1 MARLVLK
8 SPYLKPNSNRNP
20 GNYLEYIATREGVEM
35 AEDTSRHLPATAE
48 QQKEIARVLKHH
60 PDSKD
65 SLEYEDYQAK
75 PTRGNAD
82 AFLGAAYEIYSDAP
96 RRDVYLK
103 YISERPGVEKAGSN
117 GLFTD
122 EGVPIVLAQV
132 QKEMNESR
140 SNIWTHIISLHRED
154 AERLGYNTPETWM
167 HLLRT
172 QRNHIA
178 RQMKI
183 DPENFRWYAA
193 FHNAGHH
200 PHVHLMA
207 YSVKPNEAYLS
218 KQGIENIKS
227 SLAKDIFQQDL
238 LQIYQKQT
246 DLRDELRQEGRERIQ
261 QIVEEINRGQY
272 QNPEMET
279 LLLQLSKRLA
289 QHKGKKQYGYL
300 NTGSKKIVDTIVS
313 QLAGDP
319 RIQELYKLW
328 YEQKEDVLRTYTN
341 TFPERVPLEQNKEFK
356 TIRNAVVQAA
366 LEVVPLQPT
375 AEIAAAA
382 PPTESK
388 MAFDLSAVRF
398 AEEAPTEQPPSTP
411 SSPRV
416 GVSNWWSDAYKL
428 ARQKQY
434 GTAASPPVPAE
445 AYRLTLAEAEIGNG
459 LAIHDVGK
467 MLLTGQGCDADENA
481 AQAWLQKAYNAFL
494 QMAQTAIDPGYWQ
507 YRLGKM
513 CAVGYGVEKNLTQA
527 VQWYEKALE
536 WNNPFAAYALGSLYH
551 YGEGVEQNTERAIE
565 LYTLAATHPSKPNAY
580 AQFQLGKLSEDEA
593 TADKWYRLAY
603 QGFRRIE
610 QDFPDDKL
618 YHRLGNML
626 MQGLGTEK
634 DLGKAREYLHKA
646 ILMGNTDT
654 IYSMGKLYLETDIPR
669 AISMF
674 ELSAEQGNHFAEFQL
689 GKIYCYGNGVPQD
702 TELGIQWLQAS
713 ADHGN
718 DHAATLLNYL
728 QQQQKA
734 QTSSAAF
741 GLLGSLAKLLR
752 DDAEQHFQKRQSI
765 DRKLRRQIE
774 EKKQAQGLKSDGY
787 SGMQM

>member
-8 SPYLKPNSNRNP
+8 SPYLKSSSKRNP

-48 QQKEIARVLKHH
+48 QQKEIARVLKQH
-60 PDSKD
+60 PDCKD
-65 SLEYEDYQAK
+65 SLEYEDFYSN

-82 AFLGAAYEIYSDAP
+82 AFLGAVYELYNDAP

-103 YISERPGVEKAGSN
+103 YISERPGAIN

-167 HLLRT
+167 HLLRS
-172 QRNHIA
+172 QRNNIA

-227 SLAKDIFQQDL
+227 SLAKEIFQQDL

-246 DLRDELRQEGRERIQ
+246 DVRDELRQEGRARIR
-261 QIVEEINRGQY
+261 QIVEELNQGQY
-272 QNPEMET
+272 QNPEMEG
-279 LLLQLSKRLA
+279 LLLQLSKRLE

-300 NTGSKKIVDTIVS
+300 NTGSKKIVDAIVAE
-313 QLAGDP
+313 LAADS

-328 YEQKEDVLRTYTN
+328 YEQKEDVMRTYTN
-341 TFPERVPLEQNKEFK
+341 TFPERVPLEQNTEFK

-366 LEVVPLQPT
+366 LE
-375 AEIAAAA
+375 IAPQQMPPEETPQKQVMEPPKEFDISAA
-382 PPTESK
+382 
-388 MAFDLSAVRF
+388 RF
-398 AEEAPTEQPPSTP
+398 AEEAAAETPLSAP

-416 GVSNWWSDAYKL
+416 GFSNWWSKEYKL
-428 ARQKQY
+428 ARQKHS
-434 GTAASPPVPAE
+434 GIATSPPVPTE
-445 AYRLTLAEAEIGNG
+445 AYRLMLAEAENGNG
-459 LAIHDVGK
+459 LAMHDVGR
-467 MLLTGQGCDADENA
+467 MLLTGTGCDKNEEA
-481 AQAWLQKAYNAFL
+481 AQEWFRKAYDAFL
-494 QMAQTAIDPGYWQ
+494 TMEQISQDPSYWQ

-513 CAVGYGVEKNLTQA
+513 CASGYGVDEDHIEA
-527 VQWYEKALE
+527 VRWYEKAVE

-565 LYTLAATHPSKPNAY
+565 LYTLAATHPAKPNAY
-580 AQFQLGKLSEDEA
+580 AQYQLGRLSEDAE
-593 TADKWYRLAY
+593 TVEKWYRLAY

-610 QDFPDDKL
+610 QELPDDKL

-626 MQGLGTEK
+626 TQGLGVEK
-634 DLGKAREYLHKA
+634 DLTKAWEYLHKA
-646 ILMGNTDT
+646 ILMGNTEA

-674 ELSAEQGNHFAEFQL
+674 ELSAEQGNHFAEYQL

-702 TELGIQWLQAS
+702 MDLGMKWLQAS

-718 DHAATLLNYL
+718 EYAASLLQHIQEHRQAHAT
-728 QQQQKA
+728 
-734 QTSSAAF
+734 SAAF

-752 DDAEQHFQKRQSI
+752 DDAEQNFQKRQSI

>member
-8 SPYLKPNSNRNP
+8 SPYLKPNSKRNP

-35 AEDTSRHLPATAE
+35 AEDTSRHLPATTE
-48 QQKEIARVLKHH
+48 QQKEIARVLKQH

-65 SLEYEDYQAK
+65 SLEYEDYLAK

-82 AFLGAAYEIYSDAP
+82 AFLGAVYELYNDAP

-103 YISERPGVEKAGSN
+103 YISERPGAVN

-140 SNIWTHIISLHRED
+140 SNIWTHVISLHRED

-167 HLLRT
+167 HLLRS
-172 QRNHIA
+172 QRNNIA
-178 RQMKI
+178 RQMRI

-227 SLAKDIFQQDL
+227 SLAKEIFQQDL

-246 DLRDELRQEGRERIQ
+246 DVRDELRQEGREKIQ
-261 QIVEEINRGQY
+261 QIVEEINQGQY
-272 QNPEMET
+272 QNPEMEI
-279 LLLQLSKRLA
+279 LLLQLSKRLE

-300 NTGSKKIVDTIVS
+300 NTGSKKIADTIVS
-313 QLAGDP
+313 QLASDP

-341 TFPERVPLEQNKEFK
+341 AFPERVPLEQNTEFK

-366 LEVVPLQPT
+366 LDLTPQQLHP
-375 AEIAAAA
+375 AENTHDQAGESPQIFDTSAA
-382 PPTESK
+382 
-388 MAFDLSAVRF
+388 RF
-398 AEEAPTEQPPSTP
+398 AEEATEESPPSAP

-416 GVSNWWSDAYKL
+416 GFSNWWSKEYKL
-428 ARQKQY
+428 ARQKQS
-434 GTAASPPVPAE
+434 GTATSPPVPAE
-445 AYRLTLAEAEIGNG
+445 AYRLMLAEAENCNG
-459 LAIHDVGK
+459 LAMHDVGR
-467 MLLTGQGCDADENA
+467 MLLIGTGCNKNEEA
-481 AQAWLQKAYNAFL
+481 AQEWFRKAYDAFL
-494 QMAQTAIDPGYWQ
+494 TMEQISQNPSYWQ

-513 CAVGYGVEKNLTQA
+513 CALGYGVEKNHIEA
-527 VQWYEKALE
+527 VQWYEKAVE

-551 YGEGVEQNTERAIE
+551 YGEGVEQNVDRAIE
-565 LYTLAATHPSKPNAY
+565 LYTLAATHPAKPNAY
-580 AQFQLGKLSEDEA
+580 AQYQLGRLSEDAE

-618 YHRLGNML
+618 YHRLGSML
-626 MQGLGTEK
+626 LQGLGTNK
-634 DLGKAREYLHKA
+634 DLDKAHAYLRKA
-646 ILMGNTDT
+646 ILMGNTDA

-674 ELSAEQGNHFAEFQL
+674 ELSAEQGNYFAEYQL
-689 GKIYCYGNGVPQD
+689 GKIYCYGNGVPQN

-713 ADHGN
+713 ADHGSEY
-718 DHAATLLNYL
+718 AASLL
-728 QQQQKA
+728 QHIQEHRQA
-734 QTSSAAF
+734 HTTSAAI
-741 GLLGSLAKLLR
+741 GLIGSLAKLLQENS
-752 DDAEQHFQKRQSI
+752 EQLFQNRQNI

>member
-8 SPYLKPNSNRNP
+8 SPYLKPNSKRNP

-48 QQKEIARVLKHH
+48 QQKEIARVLKQH

-65 SLEYEDYQAK
+65 SLEYEDYLGK

-96 RRDVYLK
+96 RRDIYLK
-103 YISERPGVEKAGSN
+103 YISERPGAVN

-122 EGVPIVLAQV
+122 EGIPIVLAQV
-132 QKEMNESR
+132 QKEMNESK

-167 HLLRT
+167 HLLRS
-172 QRNHIA
+172 QRNNIA

-218 KQGIENIKS
+218 KQGIENIKT
-227 SLAKDIFQQDL
+227 SLAKEIFQQDL

-246 DLRDELRQEGRERIQ
+246 NIRDELRQEGRERIHR
-261 QIVEEINRGQY
+261 IVEEINQGQY
-272 QNPEMET
+272 QNPEME
-279 LLLQLSKRLA
+279 LLLVQLSKRLA

-300 NTGSKKIVDTIVS
+300 NTGSKKIVDAIVAE
-313 QLAGDP
+313 LAADN

-341 TFPERVPLEQNKEFK
+341 TFPERVPLEQNKDFK
-356 TIRNAVVQAA
+356 TIRNAVEQAA
-366 LEVVPLQPT
+366 LEIVPLQPT
-375 AEIAAAA
+375 AEIATAE
-382 PPTESK
+382 PPMESK
-388 MAFDLSAVRF
+388 MAFDLSAIRF
-398 AEEAPTEQPPSTP
+398 AEESAEEAPLSAP

-416 GVSNWWSDAYKL
+416 GFSNWWSKEYKL
-428 ARQKQY
+428 ARQKHS
-434 GTAASPPVPAE
+434 GTATSPPVPTE
-445 AYRLTLAEAEIGNG
+445 AYQLMLAEAENGNG
-459 LAIHDVGK
+459 LAMHDVGR
-467 MLLTGQGCDADENA
+467 MLLTGTGCDKDEEA
-481 AQAWLQKAYNAFL
+481 AQEWFYEAYNAFL
-494 QMAQTAIDPGYWQ
+494 TMEQISQDPSYWQ

-513 CAVGYGVEKNLTQA
+513 WALGYGVEKNHIEA
-527 VQWYEKALE
+527 VRWYEKAVE

-551 YGEGVEQNTERAIE
+551 YGEGVEQDMERAIE
-565 LYTLAATHPSKPNAY
+565 LYTLAATHPAKPNSY
-580 AQFQLGKLSEDEA
+580 AQYQLGQLSEDAEA
-593 TADKWYRLAY
+593 AEKWYRLAY
-603 QGFRRIE
+603 RGFRRIE
-610 QDFPDDKL
+610 QQLPDDKL

-634 DLGKAREYLHKA
+634 DLTKAREYLHKA
-646 ILMGNTDT
+646 ILMDNTDA

-674 ELSAEQGNHFAEFQL
+674 ELSAEQGNHFAEYQL
-689 GKIYCYGNGVPQD
+689 GKIYCYGKGVPQD
-702 TELGIQWLQAS
+702 MDLGIKWLQAS

-718 DHAATLLNYL
+718 EYAASLLQYIQEQRQAHAT
-728 QQQQKA
+728 
-734 QTSSAAF
+734 SAAF

-752 DDAEQHFQKRQSI
+752 DDAEQTFQKRQSI

-774 EKKQAQGLKSDGY
+774 EKKQTQGLKSDGH

>member
-8 SPYLKPNSNRNP
+8 SPYLKPSSKRNP

-35 AEDTSRHLPATAE
+35 AEDTSRHLPTTAE
-48 QQKEIARVLKHH
+48 QQKEIARVLKQH

-65 SLEYEDYQAK
+65 SLEYEDYIAK

-82 AFLGAAYEIYSDAP
+82 AFLGAVYELYNDAP

-103 YISERPGVEKAGSN
+103 YIAERPGAVN

-167 HLLRT
+167 HLLRS
-172 QRNHIA
+172 QRNNIA

-227 SLAKDIFQQDL
+227 SLAKEIFQQDL

-246 DLRDELRQEGRERIQ
+246 DIRDELRQEGRSRLQ
-261 QIVEEINRGQY
+261 QIVEEINQGQY

-313 QLAGDP
+313 QLASDL

-328 YEQKEDVLRTYTN
+328 YEQKEDILRTYTN
-341 TFPERVPLEQNKEFK
+341 TFPERVPLEQNKDFK

-366 LEVVPLQPT
+366 QDLTNEPAVS
-375 AEIAAAA
+375 
-382 PPTESK
+382 TEELP
-388 MAFDLSAVRF
+388 LSAPC
-398 AEEAPTEQPPSTP
+398 APV
-411 SSPRV
+411 V
-416 GVSNWWSDAYKL
+416 GVSPPPLDVSSPAPQI
-428 ARQKQY
+428 APV
-434 GTAASPPVPAE
+434 SPPV
-445 AYRLTLAEAEIGNG
+445 
-459 LAIHDVGK
+459 
-467 MLLTGQGCDADENA
+467 
-481 AQAWLQKAYNAFL
+481 
-494 QMAQTAIDPGYWQ
+494 
-507 YRLGKM
+507 
-513 CAVGYGVEKNLTQA
+513 
-527 VQWYEKALE
+527 
-536 WNNPFAAYALGSLYH
+536 
-551 YGEGVEQNTERAIE
+551 
-565 LYTLAATHPSKPNAY
+565 
-580 AQFQLGKLSEDEA
+580 
-593 TADKWYRLAY
+593 
-603 QGFRRIE
+603 
-610 QDFPDDKL
+610 
-618 YHRLGNML
+618 
-626 MQGLGTEK
+626 
-634 DLGKAREYLHKA
+634 
-646 ILMGNTDT
+646 
-654 IYSMGKLYLETDIPR
+654 
-669 AISMF
+669 
-674 ELSAEQGNHFAEFQL
+674 
-689 GKIYCYGNGVPQD
+689 
-702 TELGIQWLQAS
+702 
-713 ADHGN
+713 
-718 DHAATLLNYL
+718 
-728 QQQQKA
+728 QKA
-734 QTSSAAF
+734 QTGSAIVRLIQHLAR
-741 GLLGSLAKLLR
+741 LLQDS
-752 DDAEQHFQKRQSI
+752 AEQNFQKRQSI
-765 DRKLRRQIE
+765 DQKLSRQIE
-774 EKKQAQGLKSDGY
+774 EKKQAQGLKSDGH

>member
-8 SPYLKPNSNRNP
+8 SPYLKPNSKRNP

-35 AEDTSRHLPATAE
+35 AEDTSRHLPATTE
-48 QQKEIARVLKHH
+48 QQKEIARVLKQH

-65 SLEYEDYQAK
+65 SLEYEDYLAK

-82 AFLGAAYEIYSDAP
+82 AFLGAVYELYNDAP
-96 RRDVYLK
+96 RRDIYLK
-103 YISERPGVEKAGSN
+103 YISERPGVEKTGSN

-167 HLLRT
+167 HLLRS
-172 QRNHIA
+172 QRNNIA

-227 SLAKDIFQQDL
+227 SLAKEIFQQDL

-246 DLRDELRQEGRERIQ
+246 DIRDELRQESREKIR
-261 QIVEEINRGQY
+261 QIVKEINQGQY
-272 QNPEMET
+272 QNPEMEV

-300 NTGSKKIVDTIVS
+300 NAGSKKIVDAIVAE
-313 QLAGDP
+313 LASDS

-328 YEQKEDVLRTYTN
+328 YEQQEDVLRTYTN

-366 LEVVPLQPT
+366 LELGNEPVVS
-375 AEIAAAA
+375 AEET
-382 PPTESK
+382 P
-388 MAFDLSAVRF
+388 LSAPCAPVVRVSL
-398 AEEAPTEQPPSTP
+398 PTSDVSTP
-411 SSPRV
+411 APQV
-416 GVSNWWSDAYKL
+416 APV
-428 ARQKQY
+428 
-434 GTAASPPVPAE
+434 SPPVEKTQTSGAIVQLIQHL
-445 AYRLTLAEAEIGNG
+445 ARL
-459 LAIHDVGK
+459 
-467 MLLTGQGCDADENA
+467 
-481 AQAWLQKAYNAFL
+481 LQ
-494 QMAQTAIDPGYWQ
+494 D
-507 YRLGKM
+507 
-513 CAVGYGVEKNLTQA
+513 
-527 VQWYEKALE
+527 
-536 WNNPFAAYALGSLYH
+536 
-551 YGEGVEQNTERAIE
+551 
-565 LYTLAATHPSKPNAY
+565 
-580 AQFQLGKLSEDEA
+580 
-593 TADKWYRLAY
+593 
-603 QGFRRIE
+603 
-610 QDFPDDKL
+610 
-618 YHRLGNML
+618 
-626 MQGLGTEK
+626 
-634 DLGKAREYLHKA
+634 
-646 ILMGNTDT
+646 
-654 IYSMGKLYLETDIPR
+654 
-669 AISMF
+669 
-674 ELSAEQGNHFAEFQL
+674 SAEQN
-689 GKIYCYGNGVPQD
+689 
-702 TELGIQWLQAS
+702 
-713 ADHGN
+713 
-718 DHAATLLNYL
+718 
-728 QQQQKA
+728 
-734 QTSSAAF
+734 
-741 GLLGSLAKLLR
+741 
-752 DDAEQHFQKRQSI
+752 FQKRQSI